1 MPQFVTDDGVRIV
14 YQMWNRPTVLP
25 LLVLHHGFTGCAT
38 CDWVETGVVAA
49 LTAANRTVIAP
60 DARGHGGSDK
70 PHQPSAYGEAR
81 MARDLIQLIDTLAL
95 PQIDF
100 LGFSMGAVVALL
112 AATTDQRI
120 RRLAIVGVG
129 AGVVELGGVDR
140 RALPPE
146 ALAAALVADDPTAI
160 ENPAAAAFRTN
171 AEARGADLVALA
183 AHARRSTPRPSRCTA
198 SPPPPWSSLGTSI
211 RSRSARRSLLPRS
224 QGRSSRSWSATT
236 APRSPIPNS
245 PHASSTSWG
254 TALPRRDGSSYD

>member
-1 MPQFVTDDGVRIV
+1 VPQFVTDDGVRIV

-25 LLVLHHGFTGCAT
+25 PLVLHHGFTGGAT

-81 MARDLIQLIDTLAL
+81 MACDLIQLIDTLAL
-95 PQIDF
+95 PRIDL
-100 LGFSMGAVVALL
+100 LGFSMGAVVTLL

-129 AGVVELGGVDR
+129 AGVVELGSTGAR
-140 RALPPE
+140 SH
-146 ALAAALVADDPTAI
+146 
-160 ENPAAAAFRTN
+160 RTI
-171 AEARGADLVALA
+171 
-183 AHARRSTPRPSRCTA
+183 P
-198 SPPPPWSSLGTSI
+198 
-211 RSRSARRSLLPRS
+211 
-224 QGRSSRSWSATT
+224 GRSSRSWPATT

>member
-1 MPQFVTDDGVRIV
+1 MPQFLTDDGVRIV
-14 YQMWNRPTVLP
+14 YQIWNRPTVLP
-25 LLVLHHGFTGCAT
+25 PLVLHHGFTGSAT

-81 MARDLIQLIDTLAL
+81 MARDLTQLIDALAV
-95 PQIDF
+95 PQID
-100 LGFSMGAVVALL
+100 LVGFSMGAVVALL

-146 ALAAALVADDPTAI
+146 VLAAALVADDPTAI

-183 AHARRSTPRPSRCTA
+183 AHAQAIHATA
-198 SPPPPWSSLGTSI
+198 IPLHRI
-211 RSRSARRSLLPRS
+211 
-224 QGRSSRSWSATT
+224 T
-236 APRSPIPNS
+236 APTLVLAGDADPFAERPEILASAIPGAQLKILAGD
-245 PHASSTSWG
+245 HD
-254 TALPRRDGSSYD
+254 TAITDPQFAARVIDFMGDGSPAT

>member
-1 MPQFVTDDGVRIV
+1 VPQFVTDDGVRIV
-14 YQMWNRPTVLP
+14 YQMWNRSTVLP
-25 LLVLHHGFTGCAT
+25 PLVLHHGFTGGAT
-38 CDWVETGVVAA
+38 CDWVESGVVAA

-81 MARDLIQLIDTLAL
+81 MACDLIQLIDTLAF
-95 PQIDF
+95 PQIDL

-140 RALPPE
+140 RALPPD

-183 AHARRSTPRPSRCTA
+183 AHAQAIHATA
-198 SPPPPWSSLGTSI
+198 IPLHRI
-211 RSRSARRSLLPRS
+211 
-224 QGRSSRSWSATT
+224 T
-236 APRSPIPNS
+236 APTLVLAGDADPFAERPEILASAIPGAQLKILAGD
-245 PHASSTSWG
+245 HG
-254 TALPRRDGSSYD
+254 TAITNPQFAARVIDFMGDGSPAT

>member
-1 MPQFVTDDGVRIV
+1 VPQFVTDDGVRIV

-95 PQIDF
+95 PQID

-183 AHARRSTPRPSRCTA
+183 AHAQAIHATA
-198 SPPPPWSSLGTSI
+198 IPLHRI
-211 RSRSARRSLLPRS
+211 
-224 QGRSSRSWSATT
+224 T
-236 APRSPIPNS
+236 APTLVLAGDADPFAERPEILASAIPGAQLKILAGD
-245 PHASSTSWG
+245 HG
-254 TALPRRDGSSYD
+254 TAITNPQFAARVIDFMGDGSPAT

>member
-1 MPQFVTDDGVRIV
+1 VPQFVTDDGVRIV

-81 MARDLIQLIDTLAL
+81 MACDLIQLIDTLAF
-95 PQIDF
+95 PQIDL

-140 RALPPE
+140 RALPPD

-183 AHARRSTPRPSRCTA
+183 AHAQAIHATA
-198 SPPPPWSSLGTSI
+198 IPLHRITAPTRSSLGTPI
-211 RSRSARRSLLPRS
+211 RSRSARRSLLPRF
-224 QGRSSRSWSATT
+224 QGRSSRSWPATT